1 MPPVPFQ
8 WLTETTGSLLTRYSH
23 LILLVT
29 PESHAGLLVQF
40 DKLIGI
46 IFFVQLLWWDFTHAV
61 LLSGTSH
68 VA

>member
-1 MPPVPFQ
+1 MADRDHWIPFNP
-8 WLTETTGSLLTRYSH
+8 LNSH

>member
-1 MPPVPFQ
+1 MAQ
-8 WLTETTGSLLTRYSH
+8 LGSIRQMSGQVSH
-23 LILLVT
+23 GSAG
-29 PESHAGLLVQF
+29 EYQADEHAGLLVQF